1 MNILIYRSQSFTMWY
16 KHQNWH
22 LDSLGTTY
30 SKNPV
35 SRVSVSNV
43 KFKMTAIFF
52 KMATIPGNHSCFY
65 YIACR
70 AWPNY
75 TDFGQKLYI
84 FVVYIFT
91 KHKKKHFSLLYLSN
105 ILWVLLIFYFIFL
118 YLKKMF
124 LISLIYR
131 FLTESGQILNRF

>member
-91 KHKKKHFSLLYLSN
+91 KHKKNTFFCY
-105 ILWVLLIFYFIFL
+105 ILVIYYEFYWFFILFYFFVF
-118 YLKKMF
+118 KKNVF
-124 LISLIYR
+124 NFVNLPLSYR
-131 FLTESGQILNRF
+131 VRSNFE